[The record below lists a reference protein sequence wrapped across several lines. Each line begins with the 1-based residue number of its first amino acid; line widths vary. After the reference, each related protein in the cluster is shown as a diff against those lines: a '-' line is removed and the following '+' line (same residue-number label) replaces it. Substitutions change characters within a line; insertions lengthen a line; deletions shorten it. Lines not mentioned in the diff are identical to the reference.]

1 MMNDSFMI
9 WYCALSGLDSLTVT
23 LSTGLHPVLTDSALS
38 GLMRNATDSVG
49 SESFANTFFIPK
61 LE

>member
-1 MMNDSFMI
+1 MNDSFVI
-9 WYCALSGLDSLTVT
+9 RYCALSGLDSLTVT
-23 LSTGLHPVLTDSALS
+23 LCTGLHPVLTDSALS

-49 SESFANTFFIPK
+49 YESFTNTFLVQK